1 MEDFYDKTAEEA
13 AEQKTPDEQP
23 SVSVAPPKTMA
34 YSVICLILSLM
45 SIVCCCTGF
54 ISLLFAAVS
63 IAFAI
68 VSRKHLG
75 YFDAMSVVGLVVAI
89 VGAVFSLFMI
99 VVWIFSVVDGG
110 FFWGYGSEF
119 PADEFPFSF

>member
-1 MEDFYDKTAEEA
+1 MEDFYDKTAEEKE
-13 AEQKTPDEQP
+13 EQKAPEAKE

-75 YFDAMSVVGLVVAI
+75 YFDAMSIVGLVVAI

-99 VVWIFSVVDGG
+99 VVWIFSLAEGH
-110 FFWGYGSEF
+110 FFWEYGSEIPTDTLSLF
-119 PADEFPFSF
+119 L

>member
-1 MEDFYDKTAEEA
+1 MEDFYDKTAEGA
-13 AEQKTPDEQP
+13 AEQKAPEEQP

-34 YSVICLILSLM
+34 YSVICLVLSLM
-45 SIVCCCTGF
+45 SLVCCCTGF

-75 YFDAMSVVGLVVAI
+75 YFDTMSIVGLVVAI
-89 VGAVFSLFMI
+89 VGLVFSLFMI
-99 VVWIFSVVDGG
+99 AVWIFSLVDGG
-110 FFWGYGSEF
+110 FSWEYGNEF
-119 PADEFPFSF
+119 PIDGFPLSL

>member
-13 AEQKTPDEQP
+13 TQQKTPDEQP
-23 SVSVAPPKTMA
+23 GVSVAPPKTMA

-99 VVWIFSVVDGG
+99 VVWIFSFVDGG
-110 FFWGYGSEF
+110 FFWEYGSEF
-119 PADEFPFSF
+119 PADGRPFSF